1 MLVCTIK
8 NDTNHAVKY
17 ISKIKQIHHASVCH
31 CFRKPLTQLSV
42 WTEKPLAMIAIWV
55 QLFSSHFPVSLKCK
69 QCCRK
74 KNIADTSRLHPIVA
88 IHHKAKCQRAI
99 TRPCFTHSE
108 HFMEVLFCYLTL
120 FKMPEVASAVRVAY
134 LIVPSMQ

>member
-8 NDTNHAVKY
+8 NHINHAVKY
-17 ISKIKQIHHASVCH
+17 ISKIKQIHHASESH
-31 CFRKPLTQLSV
+31 CFRKPLTHLSF
-42 WTEKPLAMIAIWV
+42 WTEKTFSRIAISM

-74 KNIADTSRLHPIVA
+74 KNIADTSRLRPIVA

-99 TRPCFTHSE
+99 TRPCFTHSV
-108 HFMEVLFCYLTL
+108 HFMEVLFCYLIL
-120 FKMPEVASAVRVAY
+120 FKMPEVASAMRVAY